1 MSADNMVRR
10 SVQERGV
17 VALERI
23 ADALERQADADPL
36 TMLSAALDGDG
47 ETLASSPEPQG
58 WFATNGATYLYAHPT
73 DPDLVVVLRRDGQAV
88 GGYAVAVEEA

>member
-23 ADALERQADADPL
+23 ADALEAANASDPL

-47 ETLASSPEPQG
+47 ETLASFPEPREP
-58 WFATNGATYLYAHPT
+58 FASNGQTLLYKHP